1 MKTRNS
7 LYAVL
12 LGACVTCVGSAPAH
26 ATMQTVVG
34 SAFDITYDD
43 ALTGL
48 FGALSLTG
56 STITFTPTTFKAESL
71 NGAGFV
77 TANQTFQFKVTPH
90 FGIDFSSISVSEAGD
105 YKLRGAN
112 SFVNVGGQIRAF
124 DVANSFV
131 QLTNNITPTAPLTI
145 NDGLNHD
152 WTATAALNLAS
163 IAPAQTI
170 NVALEDLLEAYTEL
184 TDIGP
189 KLAFIEKKFAGVA
202 INIVTTPVPE
212 ANTWAMMMAGLGLV
226 GFQLRRR
233 QNRAG

>member
-7 LYAVL
+7 LSVAL
-12 LGACVTCVGSAPAH
+12 LSACVMCAGIAPAH
-26 ATMQTVVG
+26 AAMQTLIG
-34 SAFDITYDD
+34 SDFDITYDD

-48 FGALSLTG
+48 FGSASLVG
-56 STITFTPTTFKAESL
+56 STIFFTPTTFKAESL

-77 TANQTFQFKVTPH
+77 TATQTVNFRVTAH
-90 FGIDFSSISVSEAGD
+90 TGLDFSSISVSEAGD
-105 YKLRGAN
+105 YKLRGTN
-112 SFVNVGGQIRAF
+112 SFVNVGGQVRAF
-124 DVANSFV
+124 DVANPFV
-131 QLTNNITPTAPLTI
+131 QLTNNITATAPLTI
-145 NDGLNHD
+145 NDGANHD

-163 IAPAQTI
+163 FATATTI
-170 NVALEDLLEAYTEL
+170 NVALEDLLEAYTEP

-212 ANTWAMMMAGLGLV
+212 ANTWAMMIAGLGLV

-233 QNRAG
+233 QNRIG